1 MYEFTETLDDSFQLA
16 WEKCVGKESQP
27 MIQSPR
33 LKATLVQ
40 LPVLA
45 IEVHDHLEEV
55 KERFLNPPSGVIPY
69 REWRELLTE
78 ERRDVTVYQNEEEIE
93 GERVPYVYFTGT
105 QFGGTYYPLQ
115 VNFVV
120 YKVRKD
126 IYAREWDRL
135 FRRLRARVK
144 CERHQQLWCPV
155 CAVLQGRTTEESDRR
170 KNRIEKMQDV
180 RFQGEGKGNYFVQQS
195 MTQKKKR
202 RRHRRTRKVNE

>member
-69 REWRELLTE
+69 RDWREFPTD

-93 GERVPYVYFTGT
+93 GERVPYIYFTGT
-105 QFGGTYYPLQ
+105 QFGSSYPVQ
-115 VNFVV
+115 VNFVL

-126 IYAREWDRL
+126 IYAKEWDRL

-155 CAVLQGRTTEESDRR
+155 CAVLQGRTTEGSDRR

-180 RFQGEGKGNYFVQQS
+180 RFQEGNTYFVQRS
-195 MTQKKKR
+195 VVNQKKKR
-202 RRHRRTRKVNE
+202 RRHRRKRNVNE